1 MIDRERQDQHPLPN
15 YLSRRILP
23 RSIPTGQ
30 RQRSW
35 RGGDRGRPRST
46 TMTVRTS
53 QAKKRA
59 SRTGGNPAR
68 VKQISKST
76 AQIVKDAAAL
86 LDEEVAEGIV
96 AARQMQQRF
105 RKERRI
111 DANDFNQALQKF
123 QGDAHELITNF
134 NDQLGE
140 LRSEENADLMKRLV
154 SNTHD
159 VVDLTVEMVNM

>member
-1 MIDRERQDQHPLPN
+1 
-15 YLSRRILP
+15 
-23 RSIPTGQ
+23 
-30 RQRSW
+30 
-35 RGGDRGRPRST
+35 
-46 TMTVRTS
+46 MTVRTS

-159 VVDLTVEMVNM
+159 VVDLTVEMVNMGAEIANQLAQSTLKRGVKASVQRGVKASVQRGVRASGKRGR